1 MQGEIASVIDT
12 TITHRLHHHLHQH
25 SHLHHRLHHH
35 LHHHSRLHYR
45 LYHRYLLII
54 SWFIISW
61 EASQKTSLVD
71 TYMEGSLN

>member
-12 TITHRLHHHLHQH
+12 TITHRLHHHL
-25 SHLHHRLHHH
+25 
-35 LHHHSRLHYR
+35 HHSRLHYR